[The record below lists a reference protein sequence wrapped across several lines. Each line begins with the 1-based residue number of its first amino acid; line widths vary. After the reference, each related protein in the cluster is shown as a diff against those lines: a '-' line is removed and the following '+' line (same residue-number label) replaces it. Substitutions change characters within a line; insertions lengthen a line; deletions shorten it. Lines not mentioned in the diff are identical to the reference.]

1 MKNHILTFVKA
12 LIGLVLLSQAFQAYA
27 VIKCKDKDGNWH
39 FGDTLPPECA
49 QEGYQELN
57 EQGMVIEETEA
68 AKTDS
73 EIAEEK
79 RQAAIEAKKEKEEE
93 EQARQD
99 KILLDTYTNVDDIN
113 MARDDKLSALETS
126 ISLAEKRNEK
136 LQSDMDKLIA
146 QAAAAEREGKS
157 PPETLENDI
166 EKLKKHINNNNDFIS
181 QKRKEQEAVKTE
193 AENNISRFKELKGI
207 E

>member
-1 MKNHILTFVKA
+1 MNNRVLTYLKIF
-12 LIGLVLLSQAFQAYA
+12 IGLVLLSQTFQAYA

-57 EQGMVIEETEA
+57 KRGMVIDETEA
-68 AKTDS
+68 AKTDE

-79 RQAAIEAKKEKEEE
+79 RQAAIEAEKQRIQE
-93 EQARQD
+93 EQD
-99 KILLDTYTNVDDIN
+99 KKDRILLNTFTNIDDIN
-113 MARDDKLSALETS
+113 VARDGRLAAIETA

-146 QAAAAEREGKS
+146 QAATAEREGK
-157 PPETLENDI
+157 PPSETLEKDI
-166 EKLKKHINNNNDFIS
+166 QKLKRQINNNEEFIAN
-181 QKRKEQEAVKTE
+181 KRKEQDVVKTD
-193 AENNISRFKELKGI
+193 AEHDVARFKELKGI

>member
-1 MKNHILTFVKA
+1 MNNRILVFFKVF
-12 LIGLVLLSQAFQAYA
+12 IGLVLLGQAFQSYA

-57 EQGMVIEETEA
+57 KQGMVIDETEA
-68 AKTDS
+68 AKTDE
-73 EIAEEK
+73 EIATAK
-79 RQAAIEAKKEKEEE
+79 QQAEIEAEKKQKEEE
-93 EQARQD
+93 QSRKD
-99 KILLDTYTNVDDIN
+99 RILLDTFTNVDDIN
-113 MARDDKLSALETS
+113 MARDGKIAALETS

-146 QAAAAEREGKS
+146 QAAAAEREGKP
-157 PPETLENDI
+157 PPESLEKDI
-166 EKLKKHINNNNDFIS
+166 QKLKRQINNNNDFIAE
-181 QKRKEQEAVKTE
+181 KRNEQEVVK
-193 AENNISRFKELKGI
+193 AESEKDVARFKELKEI

>member
-1 MKNHILTFVKA
+1 MNNRILVFFKVF
-12 LIGLVLLSQAFQAYA
+12 IGLVLLGQAFQSYA

-57 EQGMVIEETEA
+57 KQGMVIDETEA
-68 AKTDS
+68 AKTDE
-73 EIAEEK
+73 EIAK
-79 RQAAIEAKKEKEEE
+79 AKQQAEIEAEKKQKEEE
-93 EQARQD
+93 QSRKD
-99 KILLDTYTNVDDIN
+99 RILLDTFTNVDDIN
-113 MARDDKLSALETS
+113 MARDGKIAALETS

-146 QAAAAEREGKS
+146 QAAAAEREGKP
-157 PPETLENDI
+157 PPESLEKDI
-166 EKLKKHINNNNDFIS
+166 QKLKRQINNNNDFIAE
-181 QKRKEQEAVKTE
+181 KRNEQEVVK
-193 AENNISRFKELKGI
+193 AESEKDVARFKELKEI

>member
-1 MKNHILTFVKA
+1 MNKHFLTFVKA
-12 LIGLVLLSQAFQAYA
+12 FIGLVLLSHAFQAYA

-57 EQGMVIEETEA
+57 KRGMVIEETEA
-68 AKTDS
+68 AKTDA

-79 RQAAIEAKKEKEEE
+79 KQAAIEAEKKKEED

-99 KILLDTYTNVDDIN
+99 KILLDTYTKVDDIN
-113 MARDDKLSALETS
+113 MARDDKLAALETS

-136 LQSDMDKLIA
+136 LQSDMDRLVA

-157 PPETLENDI
+157 PPDTLENDI
-166 EKLKKHINNNNDFIS
+166 QKLKRQINNNNDFIS
-181 QKRKEQEAVKTE
+181 QKRKEQDTVKTE
-193 AENNISRFKELKGI
+193 AENNIARFKELKGI

>member
-1 MKNHILTFVKA
+1 MKNHILTFVKVF
-12 LIGLVLLSQAFQAYA
+12 IGLILLGHAFQAYA

-57 EQGMVIEETEA
+57 DRGMVIEETKA
-68 AKTDS
+68 AKTDA

-79 RQAAIEAKKEKEEE
+79 KQAAIDAEKQKEED

-113 MARDDKLSALETS
+113 MVRDDKLTALETS

-166 EKLKKHINNNNDFIS
+166 QKLKRQINNNNDFIS
-181 QKRKEQEAVKTE
+181 QKRNEQETVKTE
-193 AENNISRFKELKGI
+193 AENNIARFKELKGI

>member
-1 MKNHILTFVKA
+1 MNNRILTCLKLF
-12 LIGLVLLSQAFQAYA
+12 IGLVLLSQAFQAYA

-57 EQGMVIEETEA
+57 EQGRVIDETEA
-68 AKTDS
+68 AKSDE
-73 EIAEEK
+73 EIAEDKRLAAVEAEK
-79 RQAAIEAKKEKEEE
+79 QRLKEE
-93 EQARQD
+93 QDKKD
-99 KILLDTYTNVDDIN
+99 KILLNTFTNVDDIN
-113 MARDDKLSALETS
+113 MTRDGKLAAIETA

-157 PPETLENDI
+157 PSDTLEKDI
-166 EKLKKHINNNNDFIS
+166 QKLKRQIKNNEEFIAE
-181 QKRKEQEAVKTE
+181 KRKEQGTVTTA
-193 AENNISRFKELKGI
+193 AEHDIARFKELKGI

>member
-1 MKNHILTFVKA
+1 MNNRILTYLKIF
-12 LIGLVLLSQAFQAYA
+12 IGLVLLSQTFQAYA

-57 EQGMVIEETEA
+57 KRGMVIDETEA
-68 AKTDS
+68 AKTDE

-79 RQAAIEAKKEKEEE
+79 RQAAIEAEKQRIQE
-93 EQARQD
+93 EQD
-99 KILLDTYTNVDDIN
+99 KKDRILLNTFTNIDDIN
-113 MARDDKLSALETS
+113 VARDGRLAAIETA

-146 QAAAAEREGKS
+146 QAATAEREGK
-157 PPETLENDI
+157 PPSETLEKDI
-166 EKLKKHINNNNDFIS
+166 QKLKRQINNNEEFIAN
-181 QKRKEQEAVKTE
+181 KRKEQDVVKTD
-193 AENNISRFKELKGI
+193 AEHDVARFKELKGI